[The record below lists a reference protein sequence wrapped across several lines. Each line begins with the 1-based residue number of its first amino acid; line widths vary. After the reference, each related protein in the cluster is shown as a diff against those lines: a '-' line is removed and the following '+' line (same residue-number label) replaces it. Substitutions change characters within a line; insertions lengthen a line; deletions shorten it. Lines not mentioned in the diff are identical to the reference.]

1 MNYILDNLCHYADFL
16 AIPYF
21 LLLTI
26 YFLRIKDKSIIEYIL
41 LINNNVSSAISF
53 FLNSSKPNVKIF
65 SQFKDV
71 ELQDIDINKDNVI
84 DKKELQ
90 LYQNKKS
97 IDSLTPIYIISLI
110 CGFTIFVCFMPKLFS
125 FVKNKIKK

>member
-1 MNYILDNLCHYADFL
+1 MKRLKFVIILV
-16 AIPYF
+16 F
-21 LLLTI
+21 LLLLSGC
-26 YFLRIKDKSIIEYIL
+26 FS
-41 LINNNVSSAISF
+41 VSQTSSGAPS
-53 FLNSSKPNVKIF
+53 NSKIF

-71 ELQDIDINKDNVI
+71 ELKDIDINKDNVI

-110 CGFTIFVCFMPKLFS
+110 CGSTIFVCFMPKLFS